1 MDLSSFQIQL
11 NDAVLSENGNL
22 LAALLHPASQ
32 HGKELVKTYRN
43 HTARPLAPPRCAL
56 CLMKDLGGDSGKTQ
70 EWTATAL
77 GRNLRA
83 ICARMLECGQ
93 AEVRGRV

>member
-22 LAALLHPASQ
+22 LATLLHPASQ

-43 HTARPLAPPRCAL
+43 HTACPPVPPHCAL
-56 CLMKDLGGDSGKTQ
+56 CLMKDLGGDSEQTQ

-77 GRNLRA
+77 GRNLCT
-83 ICARMLECGQ
+83 ICARMLECGE